1 MPARSEAAGATS
13 APGDSAARLA
23 TSHRTVLR
31 AGKILAVRTSSSLPD
46 EEWPR
51 SNGRR
56 RRRGRGGKGCSGVRD
71 KLVIATG
78 SDEDKMIDSSTPSR
92 PGPVLDLAA
101 TEHFSCGECLHAT
114 GETVLTVDGR
124 ASLIREL
131 D

>member
-1 MPARSEAAGATS
+1 M
-13 APGDSAARLA
+13 
-23 TSHRTVLR
+23 
-31 AGKILAVRTSSSLPD
+31 PD